1 MNGSVE
7 ISRIGCVA
15 HTMLAADSNFGLV
28 ILSSSSSLGT
38 FSLGSLLCC
47 LS

>member
-15 HTMLAADSNFGLV
+15 HTMLAADANFGLV

>member
-1 MNGSVE
+1 MNGLVE

-15 HTMLAADSNFGLV
+15 HTMLAAEANFGLV
-28 ILSSSSSLGT
+28 IPSYSSSLGT